1 MVMHLICVIMIKISL
16 GSLFFKNYIKS
27 WDLSYVKKYSITWKY
42 NFLLLRDVFTHR
54 KECKTSFYSYLFPS
68 LLKNLNWQTPYTIN
82 FDVQPPGWFLPF
94 LYVKLNYQIKIT
106 AGYRTLFLRIQ
117 CCRDLFYYGTAVKI
131 FLTEFIYYVY
141 IIANCLVI
149 AENNRVFIY
158 VFSFK
163 KIILAWRELNAVNKF
178 YVLILYV

>member
-1 MVMHLICVIMIKISL
+1 M
-16 GSLFFKNYIKS
+16 
-27 WDLSYVKKYSITWKY
+27 
-42 NFLLLRDVFTHR
+42 
-54 KECKTSFYSYLFPS
+54 
-68 LLKNLNWQTPYTIN
+68 
-82 FDVQPPGWFLPF
+82 
-94 LYVKLNYQIKIT
+94 
-106 AGYRTLFLRIQ
+106 RIQ

-141 IIANCLVI
+141 IIADCLVI
-149 AENNRVFIY
+149 AENNRVIIY

>member
-1 MVMHLICVIMIKISL
+1 M
-16 GSLFFKNYIKS
+16 
-27 WDLSYVKKYSITWKY
+27 
-42 NFLLLRDVFTHR
+42 
-54 KECKTSFYSYLFPS
+54 
-68 LLKNLNWQTPYTIN
+68 
-82 FDVQPPGWFLPF
+82 
-94 LYVKLNYQIKIT
+94 
-106 AGYRTLFLRIQ
+106 
-117 CCRDLFYYGTAVKI
+117 

-163 KIILAWRELNAVNKF
+163 KIILAWRELNAINKF